1 MTLPTPPPRTI
12 QQRLAGLN
20 PRQQEAV
27 RYIDGP
33 CLVLAGA
40 GSGKTSVITTK
51 IAYLVQVCGMS
62 ARRIAAVTFTNK
74 AAREMKERVGSM
86 LKGKEG
92 HGLTV
97 STFHTLGLNIIRREL
112 KALGYRP
119 GFSLFDPEDAK
130 ALLRDLM
137 HKDAQ
142 VDADQ
147 INAVQHRI
155 SEWKNDLVLPGQA
168 MSHAADED
176 ELFAA
181 RVYEAY
187 NRHLKAYNAVDFD
200 DLILLPVVLLRDD
213 PEALAR
219 WRKRIHYMLVD
230 EYQDTNVSQYQLVK
244 LLMGERKTFTVVG
257 DDDQSIYAWRGAR
270 PENLVTLGED
280 FPRLDVIK
288 LEQNYRSTGTILRA
302 ANTLISNNPH
312 VYEKTLWSDMG
323 DGAPI
328 RVVVNRHEEA
338 EADRVASE
346 ILTRRIKERAEWRDF
361 AVLYRGNF
369 QARLL
374 ELKLQHYQIP
384 YKLSGG
390 TSFFSRNEIKD
401 AMAYLRLLINP
412 ADDNAFLRIVNV
424 PRREIGPSTL
434 EKLANYANDQAT
446 GRSISLFAACHELG
460 LAEQL
465 PVRAVERL
473 GRFTHF
479 IDGVRRRMDGG
490 DAIAAIRDMLR
501 EMDYEA
507 WLYQNAS
514 APTIAERRMANVWIL
529 IDQLEK
535 SMQASPEDEGPDE
548 STASEET
555 ETDSVEAAISRLVL
569 RDILE
574 QQAEEDDSD
583 RVQLLTMHASK
594 GLEFP
599 HVYLMGLEE
608 ELLPHRNAVEAGTV
622 EEERRLAYVG
632 ITRARRTLT
641 LTLAR
646 QRKTYGELMDCAPSR
661 FLDELPEADL
671 EWEGRPDREDP
682 EKKQARGQDAIA
694 GLRSLLG

>member
-1 MTLPTPPPRTI
+1 MSTTSSIR
-12 QQRLAGLN
+12 QRLAKLN
-20 PRQQEAV
+20 PRQQEAA

-51 IAYLVQVCGMS
+51 IAYLIQECGMS
-62 ARRIAAVTFTNK
+62 ARKIAAVTFTNK
-74 AAREMKERVGSM
+74 AAREMKERVGEM
-86 LKGKEG
+86 LKGREG

-97 STFHTLGLNIIRREL
+97 STFHTLGLNIIRGEL
-112 KALGYRP
+112 KTLGYKP

-137 HKDAQ
+137 QKEADTDAE
-142 VDADQ
+142 Q
-147 INAVQHRI
+147 INAVQGQI
-155 SEWKNDLVLPGQA
+155 SQWKNDLVLPGQA
-168 MSHAADED
+168 ISHAADED
-176 ELFAA
+176 AQYAA

-187 NRHLKAYNAVDFD
+187 SRHLKAYNAVDFD
-200 DLILLPVVLLRDD
+200 DLILLPVVLLRDNPD
-213 PEALAR
+213 ALAR
-219 WRKRIHYMLVD
+219 WQRKIQYMLVD

-244 LLMGERKTFTVVG
+244 LLMAERATFTVVG

-280 FPRLDVIK
+280 FPRLNVIK

-302 ANTLISNNPH
+302 ANTLIGNNPH
-312 VYEKTLWSDMG
+312 VYEKTLWSEMG
-323 DGAPI
+323 QGDAI
-328 RVVVNRHEEA
+328 RVIVNRHEEA
-338 EADRVASE
+338 EAERVASE

-412 ADDNAFLRIVNV
+412 GDDNAFLRIVNV
-424 PRREIGPSTL
+424 PRREIGPGTL
-434 EKLANYANDQAT
+434 EKLANYAT
-446 GRSISLFAACHELG
+446 ERSISLFAACHEIG
-460 LAEQL
+460 LEQVL
-465 PVRAVERL
+465 PTRAVERL
-473 GRFTHF
+473 SRFTHF
-479 IDGVRRRMDGG
+479 IDGVRRRMDQG

-507 WLYQNAS
+507 WLFQNAS
-514 APTIAERRMANVWIL
+514 APTIAERRMANVWTL
-529 IDQLEK
+529 VDQLEK
-535 SMQASPEDEGPDE
+535 SMHRDDEDGD
-548 STASEET
+548 ASEET
-555 ETDSVEAAISRLVL
+555 DDVQSAISRLVL

-608 ELLPHRNAVEAGTV
+608 ELLPHRNAVEAGTI

-646 QRKTYGELMDCAPSR
+646 QRKAYGELLDCTPSR
-661 FLDELPEADL
+661 FLEELPPDDL
-671 EWEGRPDREDP
+671 EWEGRADKEDP
-682 EKKQARGQDAIA
+682 EKKQARGKDAIA

>member
-1 MTLPTPPPRTI
+1 MSI
-12 QQRLAGLN
+12 KQRLAKLN
-20 PRQQEAV
+20 PRQREAV

-51 IAYLVQVCGMS
+51 IAYLVQECGMS

-74 AAREMKERVGSM
+74 AAREMKERVGQM
-86 LKGKEG
+86 LKGKES

-97 STFHTLGLNIIRREL
+97 STFHTLGLTIIRAEL
-112 KALGYRP
+112 KALGYKP

-137 HKDAQ
+137 NKDAQ

-147 INAVQHRI
+147 INSVQNRI
-155 SEWKNDLVLPGQA
+155 SAWKNDLVLPGQA
-168 MSHAADED
+168 LSHAGSDDEHY
-176 ELFAA
+176 AA

-187 NRHLKAYNAVDFD
+187 GRHLKAYNAVDFD
-200 DLILLPVVLLRDD
+200 DLIMLPVVLLQQDA
-213 PEALAR
+213 EALAR
-219 WRKRIHYMLVD
+219 WRRRIHYMLVD

-244 LLMGERKTFTVVG
+244 LLMAERSTFTVVG

-280 FPRLDVIK
+280 FPRLKVIK

-302 ANTLISNNPH
+302 ANTLIAHNPH
-312 VYEKTLWSDMG
+312 VYDKTLWSEMG
-323 DGAPI
+323 EGDPI

-338 EADRVASE
+338 EAERVASE

-424 PRREIGPSTL
+424 PRREIGPGTL
-434 EKLANYANDQAT
+434 EKLANYATQRNV
-446 GRSISLFAACHELG
+446 SLFAACHELG

-465 PVRAVERL
+465 PARAVERL
-473 GRFTHF
+473 ARFTHF
-479 IDGVRRRMDGG
+479 IDGVRRRMDEGE
-490 DAIAAIRDMLR
+490 ALPAIRGMLH

-514 APTIAERRMANVWIL
+514 APTIAERRMANVWTL

-535 SMQASPEDEGPDE
+535 SLRQDPEE
-548 STASEET
+548 SGSAL
-555 ETDSVEAAISRLVL
+555 ETDANAETDDIEAAISRLVL

-574 QQAEEDDSD
+574 QQAEEDDTD

-608 ELLPHRNAVEAGTV
+608 ELLPHRNAIEMGTV

-646 QRKTYGELMDCAPSR
+646 QRKAFGELMDCAPSR
-661 FLDELPEADL
+661 FLDELPDGDL
-671 EWEGRPDREDP
+671 EWEGRADKEDPDR
-682 EKKQARGQDAIA
+682 KQARGQDAIA
-694 GLRSLLG
+694 GLRSLLS

>member
-1 MTLPTPPPRTI
+1 MTPQPMSILSRI
-12 QQRLAGLN
+12 KGLN

-51 IAYLVQVCGMS
+51 IAYLVQECGMS
-62 ARRIAAVTFTNK
+62 ARKIAAVTFTNK
-74 AAREMKERVGSM
+74 AAREMKERVGQM

-97 STFHTLGLNIIRREL
+97 STFHNLGLTIIRGELKTLGY
-112 KALGYRP
+112 KP

-137 HKDAQ
+137 NKDAQ
-142 VDADQ
+142 VDAEQ
-147 INAVQHRI
+147 INAVQSTI
-155 SEWKNDLVLPGQA
+155 STWKNDLVLPSDA
-168 MSHAADED
+168 LSFAADDD
-176 ELFAA
+176 EHFAA

-187 NRHLKAYNAVDFD
+187 VRHLKAYNAVDFD
-200 DLILLPVVLLRDD
+200 DLILLPVVLLSRD
-213 PEALAR
+213 PEALER
-219 WRKRIHYMLVD
+219 WRRKIQYMLVD
-230 EYQDTNVSQYQLVK
+230 EYQDTNVSQYLLVK
-244 LLMGERKTFTVVG
+244 LLMAERATFTVVG

-280 FPRLDVIK
+280 FPRLKVIK

-302 ANTLISNNPH
+302 ANTLIANNPH
-312 VYEKTLWSDMG
+312 VYDKTLWSDMG

-328 RVVVNRHEEA
+328 RVIVNRHEEA
-338 EADRVASE
+338 ESERVASE
-346 ILTRRIKERAEWRDF
+346 MLTRRIKEKAEWRDF

-401 AMAYLRLLINP
+401 TMAYLRLLINP

-424 PRREIGPSTL
+424 PRREVGPGTV
-434 EKLANYANDQAT
+434 EKLANYAT
-446 GRSISLFAACHELG
+446 ERSISLFAACHEMG
-460 LAEQL
+460 LEQTL
-465 PVRAVERL
+465 PTRAVERL
-473 GRFTHF
+473 ARFTHF
-479 IDGVRRRMDGG
+479 IDGVRKRMDQG

-514 APTIAERRMANVWIL
+514 APTVAERRMANVWIL

-535 SMQASPEDEGPDE
+535 SLNRDPEDADD
-548 STASEET
+548 STAT

-608 ELLPHRNAVEAGTV
+608 DLLPHRNAIEMGTV

-646 QRKTYGELMDCAPSR
+646 QRKAYGELMDCQPSR
-661 FLDELPEADL
+661 FLDELPSDDL
-671 EWEGRPDREDP
+671 EWEGRADKEDP
-682 EKKQARGQDAIA
+682 EKKQARGKDAIA

>member
-1 MTLPTPPPRTI
+1 MTLSI
-12 QQRLAGLN
+12 ASRLAKLN

-27 RYIDGP
+27 KAIDGP

-51 IAYLVQVCGMS
+51 IAYLVQECGMS

-74 AAREMKERVGSM
+74 AAREMKERVGTM
-86 LKGKEG
+86 LKGREG
-92 HGLTV
+92 YGLTV
-97 STFHTLGLNIIRREL
+97 STFHTLGLNIIRGEL
-112 KALGYRP
+112 KALGYKS

-137 HKDAQ
+137 NKDAQ

-147 INAVQHRI
+147 INQLQSVI
-155 SEWKNDLVLPGQA
+155 SSWKNDLVLPGQA
-168 MSHAADED
+168 LSHAADDD

-187 NRHLKAYNAVDFD
+187 VRHLKAYNAVDFD
-200 DLILLPVVLLRDD
+200 DLILLPVILLRDD

-219 WRKRIHYMLVD
+219 WRRKIHYMLVD
-230 EYQDTNVSQYQLVK
+230 EYQDTNISQYMLVRM
-244 LLMGERKTFTVVG
+244 LMAERQTFTVVG

-280 FPRLDVIK
+280 FPSLKVIK

-302 ANTLISNNPH
+302 ANALISNNPH
-312 VYEKTLWSDMG
+312 VYEKTLWSDKGEG
-323 DGAPI
+323 DPI

-338 EADRVASE
+338 ETERVASE
-346 ILTRRIKERAEWRDF
+346 ILTRRIKESASWRDF

-424 PRREIGPSTL
+424 PRREIGPGTL
-434 EKLANYANDQAT
+434 EKLANYAT
-446 GRSISLFAACHELG
+446 ERGSSLFAACHELG

-465 PVRAVERL
+465 PARAVERL

-479 IDGVRRRMDGG
+479 IDGVRQRMDQN
-490 DAIAAIRDMLR
+490 DAMAAIREMIRD
-501 EMDYEA
+501 MDYEA

-535 SMQASPEDEGPDE
+535 SMQRDPE
-548 STASEET
+548 EEVDSSDT
-555 ETDSVEAAISRLVL
+555 ETDSVDAAISRLVL

-608 ELLPHRNAVEAGTV
+608 DLLPHRNAVESGTV

-646 QRKTYGELMDCAPSR
+646 QRKTYGELMDCTPSR
-661 FLDELPEADL
+661 FLDELPAELL
-671 EWEGRPDREDP
+671 EWEGRADREDP
-682 EKKQARGQDAIA
+682 ERKQARGQSAID

>member
-1 MTLPTPPPRTI
+1 MTPQPPKSILSRI
-12 QQRLAGLN
+12 KGLN

-51 IAYLVQVCGMS
+51 IAYLVQECGMS
-62 ARRIAAVTFTNK
+62 ARKIAAVTFTNK
-74 AAREMKERVGSM
+74 AAREMKERVGQM

-97 STFHTLGLNIIRREL
+97 STFHNLGLNIIRGEL
-112 KALGYRP
+112 KTLGYKP

-137 HKDAQ
+137 NKDAQ
-142 VDADQ
+142 VDAEQ
-147 INAVQHRI
+147 INAVQAKI
-155 SEWKNDLVLPGQA
+155 STWKNDLVLPSDA
-168 MSHAADED
+168 LSFAADDD
-176 ELFAA
+176 EHFAA

-187 NRHLKAYNAVDFD
+187 VRHLKAYNAVDFD
-200 DLILLPVVLLRDD
+200 DLILLPVVLLQRD

-219 WRKRIHYMLVD
+219 WRNKIHYMLVD
-230 EYQDTNVSQYQLVK
+230 EYQDTNVSQYLLVK
-244 LLMGERKTFTVVG
+244 LLMAERATFTVVG

-280 FPRLDVIK
+280 FPRLKVVK

-302 ANTLISNNPH
+302 ANTLIANNPH
-312 VYEKTLWSDMG
+312 VYDKTLWSDMG

-328 RVVVNRHEEA
+328 RVIVNRHEEA
-338 EADRVASE
+338 ESERVASE
-346 ILTRRIKERAEWRDF
+346 ILTRRIKEKAEWRDF

-401 AMAYLRLLINP
+401 TMAYLRLLINP

-424 PRREIGPSTL
+424 PRREIGPGTL
-434 EKLANYANDQAT
+434 EKLANYAT
-446 GRSISLFAACHELG
+446 ERSISLFAACHELG
-460 LAEQL
+460 LEQTL
-465 PVRAVERL
+465 PTRAVERL
-473 GRFTHF
+473 SRFTHF
-479 IDGVRRRMDGG
+479 IDGVRKRMDQD

-501 EMDYEA
+501 DMDYEA

-514 APTIAERRMANVWIL
+514 APTVAERRMANVWIL

-535 SMQASPEDEGPDE
+535 SLNRDPEDADD
-548 STASEET
+548 STAT
-555 ETDSVEAAISRLVL
+555 ETDGVEAAISRLVL

-608 ELLPHRNAVEAGTV
+608 DLLPHRNAIEMETV

-646 QRKTYGELMDCAPSR
+646 QRKAYGELMDCQPSR
-661 FLDELPEADL
+661 FLDELPADDL
-671 EWEGRPDREDP
+671 EWEGRADKEDP
-682 EKKQARGQDAIA
+682 EKKQARGQNAIA

>member
-1 MTLPTPPPRTI
+1 MTPPVTI

-51 IAYLVQVCGMS
+51 IAYLVQACGMS

-112 KALGYRP
+112 KALGYKP

-147 INAVQHRI
+147 INAVQQRI
-155 SEWKNDLVLPGQA
+155 SAWKNDLVLPGQA
-168 MSHAADED
+168 LSHAADEE

-181 RVYEAY
+181 RVFEAY
-187 NRHLKAYNAVDFD
+187 GRHLKAYNAVDFD

-244 LLMGERKTFTVVG
+244 LLMGERQTFTVVG

-280 FPRLDVIK
+280 FPRLQVVK

-302 ANTLISNNPH
+302 ANTLIANNPH
-312 VYEKTLWSDMG
+312 VYEKTLWSEMG
-323 DGAPI
+323 EGAPI
-328 RVVVNRHEEA
+328 RVVVSRHEEA
-338 EADRVASE
+338 EAERVAGE

-434 EKLANYANDQAT
+434 EKLANYATDR
-446 GRSISLFAACHELG
+446 GVSLFAACHELG

-465 PVRAVERL
+465 PERAVERL

-479 IDGVRRRMDGG
+479 IDGVRRRMDQG
-490 DAIAAIRDMLR
+490 DAVAAIRDMLR

-535 SMQASPEDEGPDE
+535 SMQVAPEDRSPEE

-555 ETDSVEAAISRLVL
+555 ETDDVEAAISRLVL

-599 HVYLMGLEE
+599 HVYLLGLEE
-608 ELLPHRNAVEAGTV
+608 ELLPHRNAIEAGTV

-646 QRKTYGELMDCAPSR
+646 QRKAYGELMDCAPSR
-661 FLDELPEADL
+661 FLDELPAESL
-671 EWEGRPDREDP
+671 EWEGRADKEDP

>member
-1 MTLPTPPPRTI
+1 MSI
-12 QQRLAGLN
+12 QQRLAKLN

-51 IAYLVQVCGMS
+51 IAYLVQECGMS

-74 AAREMKERVGSM
+74 AAREMKERVGQM
-86 LKGKEG
+86 LKGREG

-97 STFHTLGLNIIRREL
+97 STFHTLGLNIIRAEL
-112 KALGYRP
+112 KALGYKP

-130 ALLRDLM
+130 VLLRDLM
-137 HKDAQ
+137 QKDAQ

-147 INAVQHRI
+147 INRVQNQI
-155 SEWKNDLVLPGQA
+155 STWKNDLILPAQA
-168 MSHAADED
+168 LSRAVDED
-176 ELFAA
+176 EQYCARLF
-181 RVYEAY
+181 EAY

-200 DLILLPVVLLRDD
+200 DLILLPVVLLSSDV
-213 PEALAR
+213 EALAR
-219 WRKRIHYMLVD
+219 WRRKIHYMLVD
-230 EYQDTNVSQYQLVK
+230 EYQDTNVSQYLLVK
-244 LLMGERKTFTVVG
+244 LLMGERATFTVVG

-280 FPRLDVIK
+280 FSRLRVIK
-288 LEQNYRSTGTILRA
+288 LEQNYRSTGVILRA
-302 ANTLISNNPH
+302 ANTLIANNPH

-323 DGAPI
+323 QGDPI
-328 RVVVNRHEEA
+328 RIVVNRHEEA
-338 EADRVASE
+338 EAERVASE
-346 ILTRRIKERAEWRDF
+346 ILTRRIKESAEWRDF

-412 ADDNAFLRIVNV
+412 GDDNAFLRIVNV
-424 PRREIGPSTL
+424 PRREIGPGTL

-446 GRSISLFAACHELG
+446 GRGVSLFAACHELG
-460 LAEQL
+460 LEQIL
-465 PVRAVERL
+465 STRAVERL
-473 GRFTHF
+473 GRFVHF
-479 IDGVRRRMDGG
+479 IDGVRRRMDQN
-490 DAIAAIRDMLR
+490 DAIAAIREMIRD
-501 EMDYEA
+501 MDYEA
-507 WLYQNAS
+507 WLFQNAS
-514 APTIAERRMANVWIL
+514 APTIAERRMANVWTL

-535 SMQASPEDEGPDE
+535 SMEREEG
-548 STASEET
+548 EET
-555 ETDSVEAAISRLVL
+555 DDVESAISRLVL

-608 ELLPHRNAVEAGTV
+608 ELLPHRNSIEAGTV

-646 QRKTYGELMDCAPSR
+646 QRKAYGELMDCTPSR
-661 FLDELPEADL
+661 FLDELPEEDL
-671 EWEGRPDREDP
+671 EWEGRADKEDPDR
-682 EKKQARGQDAIA
+682 KQARGKDAIA

>member
-1 MTLPTPPPRTI
+1 MSTPPSIR
-12 QQRLAGLN
+12 QRLAKLN
-20 PRQQEAV
+20 PRQQEAA

-51 IAYLVQVCGMS
+51 IAYLIQECGMS
-62 ARRIAAVTFTNK
+62 ARKIAAVTFTNK
-74 AAREMKERVGSM
+74 AAREMKERVGEM
-86 LKGKEG
+86 LQGREG
-92 HGLTV
+92 YGLTV
-97 STFHTLGLNIIRREL
+97 STFHTLGLNIIRGEL
-112 KALGYRP
+112 KTLGYKP

-137 HKDAQ
+137 QKEADTDAE
-142 VDADQ
+142 Q
-147 INAVQHRI
+147 INAVQGQI
-155 SEWKNDLVLPGQA
+155 SQWKNDLVLPGQA
-168 MSHAADED
+168 ISHAADED
-176 ELFAA
+176 AQYAA

-187 NRHLKAYNAVDFD
+187 SRHLKAYNAVDFD
-200 DLILLPVVLLRDD
+200 DLILLPVVLLRDN

-219 WRKRIHYMLVD
+219 WQRKIQYMLVD

-244 LLMGERKTFTVVG
+244 LLMAERATFTVVG

-280 FPRLDVIK
+280 FPRLNVIK

-302 ANTLISNNPH
+302 ANTLIGNNPH
-312 VYEKTLWSDMG
+312 VYEKTLWSEMG
-323 DGAPI
+323 QGDAI
-328 RVVVNRHEEA
+328 RVIVNRHEEA
-338 EADRVASE
+338 EAERVASE

-412 ADDNAFLRIVNV
+412 GDDNAFLRIVNV
-424 PRREIGPSTL
+424 PRREIGPGTL
-434 EKLANYANDQAT
+434 EKLANYAT
-446 GRSISLFAACHELG
+446 ERSISLFAACHEIG
-460 LAEQL
+460 LEQVL
-465 PVRAVERL
+465 PTRAVERL
-473 GRFTHF
+473 SRFTHF
-479 IDGVRRRMDGG
+479 IDGVRRRMDQG

-507 WLYQNAS
+507 WLFQNAS
-514 APTIAERRMANVWIL
+514 APTIAERRMANVWTL
-529 IDQLEK
+529 VDQLEK
-535 SMQASPEDEGPDE
+535 SMHRDDEDGD
-548 STASEET
+548 ASEET
-555 ETDSVEAAISRLVL
+555 DDVQSAISRLVL

-608 ELLPHRNAVEAGTV
+608 ELLPHRNAIEAGTI

-646 QRKTYGELMDCAPSR
+646 QRKAYGELLDCTPSR
-661 FLDELPEADL
+661 FLEELPPDDL
-671 EWEGRPDREDP
+671 EWEGRADKEDP
-682 EKKQARGQDAIA
+682 EKKQARGKDAIA

>member
-1 MTLPTPPPRTI
+1 MSTTPSIR
-12 QQRLAGLN
+12 QRLAKLN
-20 PRQQEAV
+20 PRQQEAA

-51 IAYLVQVCGMS
+51 IAYLIQECGMS
-62 ARRIAAVTFTNK
+62 ARKIAAVTFTNK
-74 AAREMKERVGSM
+74 AAREMKERVGEM
-86 LKGKEG
+86 LKGREG

-97 STFHTLGLNIIRREL
+97 STFHTLGLNIIRGEL
-112 KALGYRP
+112 KTLGYKP

-137 HKDAQ
+137 QKEADTDAE
-142 VDADQ
+142 Q
-147 INAVQHRI
+147 INAVQGQI
-155 SEWKNDLVLPGQA
+155 SQWKNDLVLPGQA
-168 MSHAADED
+168 ISHAADED
-176 ELFAA
+176 AQYAA

-187 NRHLKAYNAVDFD
+187 SRHLKAYNAVDFD
-200 DLILLPVVLLRDD
+200 DLILLPVVLLRDN

-219 WRKRIHYMLVD
+219 WQRKIQYMLVD

-244 LLMGERKTFTVVG
+244 LLMDERATFTVVG

-280 FPRLDVIK
+280 FPRLNVIK

-302 ANTLISNNPH
+302 ANTLIGNNPH
-312 VYEKTLWSDMG
+312 VYEKTLWSEMG
-323 DGAPI
+323 QGDAI
-328 RVVVNRHEEA
+328 RVIVNRHEEA
-338 EADRVASE
+338 EAERVASE

-412 ADDNAFLRIVNV
+412 GDDNAFLRIVNV
-424 PRREIGPSTL
+424 PRREVGPGTL
-434 EKLANYANDQAT
+434 EKLANYATERQV
-446 GRSISLFAACHELG
+446 SLFAACHEIG
-460 LAEQL
+460 LEQVL
-465 PVRAVERL
+465 PTRAVERL
-473 GRFTHF
+473 SRFTHF
-479 IDGVRRRMDGG
+479 IDGVRRRMDQG

-507 WLYQNAS
+507 WLFQNAS
-514 APTIAERRMANVWIL
+514 APTIAERRMANVWTL
-529 IDQLEK
+529 VDQLEK
-535 SMQASPEDEGPDE
+535 SMHRDDEDGD
-548 STASEET
+548 ASEET
-555 ETDSVEAAISRLVL
+555 DDVQSAISRLVL

-608 ELLPHRNAVEAGTV
+608 ELLPHRNAVEAGTI

-646 QRKTYGELMDCAPSR
+646 QRKAYGELLDCTPSR
-661 FLDELPEADL
+661 FLEELPPDDL
-671 EWEGRPDREDP
+671 EWEGRADKEDP
-682 EKKQARGQDAIA
+682 EKKQARGKDAIA

>member
-1 MTLPTPPPRTI
+1 MTPQPPKSILSRI
-12 QQRLAGLN
+12 KGLN

-51 IAYLVQVCGMS
+51 IAYLVQECGMS
-62 ARRIAAVTFTNK
+62 ARKIAAVTFTNK
-74 AAREMKERVGSM
+74 AAREMKERVGQM

-97 STFHTLGLNIIRREL
+97 STFHNLGLNIIRGEL
-112 KALGYRP
+112 KTLGYKP

-137 HKDAQ
+137 NKDAQ
-142 VDADQ
+142 VDAEQ
-147 INAVQHRI
+147 INAVQAKI
-155 SEWKNDLVLPGQA
+155 STWKNDLVLPSDA
-168 MSHAADED
+168 LSFAADDD
-176 ELFAA
+176 EHFAA

-187 NRHLKAYNAVDFD
+187 VRHLKAYNAVDFD
-200 DLILLPVVLLRDD
+200 DLILLPVVLLQRD

-219 WRKRIHYMLVD
+219 WRNKIHYMLVD
-230 EYQDTNVSQYQLVK
+230 EYQDTNVSQYLLVK
-244 LLMGERKTFTVVG
+244 LLMAERATFTVVG

-280 FPRLDVIK
+280 FPRLKVVK

-302 ANTLISNNPH
+302 ANTLIANNPH
-312 VYEKTLWSDMG
+312 VYDKTLWSDMG

-328 RVVVNRHEEA
+328 RVIVNRHEEA
-338 EADRVASE
+338 ESERVASE
-346 ILTRRIKERAEWRDF
+346 MLTRRIKEKAEWRDF

-401 AMAYLRLLINP
+401 TMAYLRLLINP

-424 PRREIGPSTL
+424 PRREIGPGTL
-434 EKLANYANDQAT
+434 EKLANYAT
-446 GRSISLFAACHELG
+446 ERSISLFAACHELG
-460 LAEQL
+460 LEQTL
-465 PVRAVERL
+465 PTRAVERL
-473 GRFTHF
+473 SRFTHF
-479 IDGVRRRMDGG
+479 IDGVRKRMDQD

-501 EMDYEA
+501 DMDYEA

-514 APTIAERRMANVWIL
+514 APTVAERRMANVWIL

-535 SMQASPEDEGPDE
+535 SLNRDPENADD
-548 STASEET
+548 STAT
-555 ETDSVEAAISRLVL
+555 ETDGVEAAISRLVL

-608 ELLPHRNAVEAGTV
+608 DLLPHRNAIEMETV

-646 QRKTYGELMDCAPSR
+646 QRKAYGELMDCQPSR
-661 FLDELPEADL
+661 FLDELPADDL
-671 EWEGRPDREDP
+671 EWEGRADKEDP

>member
-1 MTLPTPPPRTI
+1 MSTSIKSRV
-12 QQRLAGLN
+12 AGLN

-51 IAYLVQVCGMS
+51 IAYLVQECGMS

-97 STFHTLGLNIIRREL
+97 STFHTLGLNIIRSEL

-137 HKDAQ
+137 NKDAQ
-142 VDADQ
+142 VDAEQ
-147 INAVQHRI
+147 INAVQQQI
-155 SEWKNDLVLPGQA
+155 SQWKNDLLLPGQA
-168 MSHAADED
+168 LSHAEDDDEQY
-176 ELFAA
+176 AA

-187 NRHLKAYNAVDFD
+187 VRHLKAYNAVDFD

-219 WRKRIHYMLVD
+219 WRRKIHYMLVD
-230 EYQDTNVSQYQLVK
+230 EYQDTNISQYLLVR
-244 LLMGERKTFTVVG
+244 LLMGERSTFTVVG

-280 FPRLDVIK
+280 FPRLKVIK

-302 ANTLISNNPH
+302 ANTLIANNPH
-312 VYEKTLWSDMG
+312 VYDKTLWSEMG
-323 DGAPI
+323 EGAAI

-338 EADRVASE
+338 EAERVASE
-346 ILTRRIKERAEWRDF
+346 ILTRRIKESAEWRDF

-434 EKLANYANDQAT
+434 EKLANYANDQVS

-460 LAEQL
+460 LAQQL
-465 PVRAVERL
+465 PERAMDRL
-473 GRFTHF
+473 SRFTHF
-479 IDGVRRRMDGG
+479 IDGVRRRMDQG
-490 DAIAAIRDMLR
+490 DALEAIRGMLH

-535 SMQASPEDEGPDE
+535 SMSRDPED
-548 STASEET
+548 TASEET
-555 ETDSVEAAISRLVL
+555 EADDVEAAISRLVL

-608 ELLPHRNAVEAGTV
+608 DLLPHRNAVEAGTV

-646 QRKTYGELMDCAPSR
+646 QRKTYGEMMDCTPSR
-661 FLDELPEADL
+661 FLDELPEGDL
-671 EWEGRPDREDP
+671 EWEGRADREDP
-682 EKKQARGQDAIA
+682 EKKQARGKDALA
-694 GLRSLLG
+694 GIRSLLG

>member
-1 MTLPTPPPRTI
+1 MSI
-12 QQRLAGLN
+12 QQRLVRLN

-51 IAYLVQVCGMS
+51 IAYLVQECGMS

-74 AAREMKERVGSM
+74 AAREMKERVGQM
-86 LKGKEG
+86 LKGKQG

-97 STFHTLGLNIIRREL
+97 STFHTLGLNIIRGEL
-112 KALGYRP
+112 KALGYKP

-137 HKDAQ
+137 NKDAQ

-147 INAVQHRI
+147 INRVQGQI
-155 SEWKNDLVLPGQA
+155 SSWKNDLVLPGQA
-168 MSHAADED
+168 LSHAANDDEQY
-176 ELFAA
+176 AA

-187 NRHLKAYNAVDFD
+187 VRHLKAYNAVDFD

-219 WRKRIHYMLVD
+219 WRRKIHYMLVD
-230 EYQDTNVSQYQLVK
+230 EYQDTNVSQYRLVQM
-244 LLMGERKTFTVVG
+244 LMGERATFTVVG

-280 FPRLDVIK
+280 FPRLRVIK

-312 VYEKTLWSDMG
+312 VYDKTLWSEMG
-323 DGAPI
+323 QGEAI

-338 EADRVASE
+338 EAERVASE

-390 TSFFSRNEIKD
+390 TSFFSRGEIKD

-412 ADDNAFLRIVNV
+412 ADDNAFLRIVNI
-424 PRREIGPSTL
+424 PRREIGPTTL
-434 EKLANYANDQAT
+434 EKLANYATEREIA
-446 GRSISLFAACHELG
+446 LFAACRELG

-465 PVRAVERL
+465 PTRAVERL
-473 GRFTHF
+473 SRFIHF
-479 IDGVRRRMDGG
+479 IEGVRDRMDRG
-490 DAIAAIRDMLR
+490 DALAAIREMMR

-514 APTIAERRMANVWIL
+514 APTIAERRMANVWTL

-535 SMQASPEDEGPDE
+535 SMNREPED
-548 STASEET
+548 TASTDT
-555 ETDSVEAAISRLVL
+555 ETDSVESAISRLVL

-608 ELLPHRNAVEAGTV
+608 ELLPHRNAIEVGTV

-646 QRKTYGELMDCAPSR
+646 QRKAYGELMDCTPSR
-661 FLDELPEADL
+661 FLDELPDADL
-671 EWEGRPDREDP
+671 EWEGRADKEDP
-682 EKKQARGQDAIA
+682 EKKQARGKDAIA

>member
-1 MTLPTPPPRTI
+1 MSIPPSIR
-12 QQRLAGLN
+12 QRLARLN
-20 PRQQEAV
+20 PRQQEAA

-51 IAYLVQVCGMS
+51 IAYLIQECGMS
-62 ARRIAAVTFTNK
+62 ARKIAAVTFTNK
-74 AAREMKERVGSM
+74 AAREMKERVGEM
-86 LKGKEG
+86 LQGREG

-97 STFHTLGLNIIRREL
+97 STFHTLGLNIIRGEL
-112 KALGYRP
+112 KTLGYKP

-137 HKDAQ
+137 QKEADTDAE
-142 VDADQ
+142 Q
-147 INAVQHRI
+147 INAVQGQI
-155 SEWKNDLVLPGQA
+155 SQWKNDLVLPGQA
-168 MSHAADED
+168 ISHAADED
-176 ELFAA
+176 TQYAA

-187 NRHLKAYNAVDFD
+187 SRHLKAYNAVDFD
-200 DLILLPVVLLRDD
+200 DLILLPVVLLRDNPD
-213 PEALAR
+213 ALAR
-219 WRKRIHYMLVD
+219 WRRKIQYMLVD

-244 LLMGERKTFTVVG
+244 LLMAERATFTVVG

-280 FPRLDVIK
+280 FPRLNVIK

-302 ANTLISNNPH
+302 ANTLIGNNPH
-312 VYEKTLWSDMG
+312 VYEKTLWSEMG
-323 DGAPI
+323 QGDAI
-328 RVVVNRHEEA
+328 RVIVNRHEEA
-338 EADRVASE
+338 EAERVASE

-412 ADDNAFLRIVNV
+412 GDDNAFLRIVNV
-424 PRREIGPSTL
+424 PRREVGPGTL
-434 EKLANYANDQAT
+434 EKLANYATERQV
-446 GRSISLFAACHELG
+446 SLFAACHEIG
-460 LAEQL
+460 LEQVL
-465 PVRAVERL
+465 PTRAVERL
-473 GRFTHF
+473 SRFTHF
-479 IDGVRRRMDGG
+479 IDGVRRRMDQG

-507 WLYQNAS
+507 WLFQNAS
-514 APTIAERRMANVWIL
+514 APTIAERRMANVWTL

-535 SMQASPEDEGPDE
+535 SMQRDDDDAD
-548 STASEET
+548 
-555 ETDSVEAAISRLVL
+555 ETDDVESAISRLVL

-608 ELLPHRNAVEAGTV
+608 ELLPHRNAIEAGTI

-646 QRKTYGELMDCAPSR
+646 QRKAYGELLDCTPSR
-661 FLDELPEADL
+661 FLEELPPDDL
-671 EWEGRPDREDP
+671 EWEGRADKEDP
-682 EKKQARGQDAIA
+682 EKKQARGKDAIA

>member
-1 MTLPTPPPRTI
+1 MSPTI
-12 QQRLAGLN
+12 ASRLAGLN

-51 IAYLVQVCGMS
+51 IAYLVQECGMS

-97 STFHTLGLNIIRREL
+97 STFHTLGLNIIRGEL

-137 HKDAQ
+137 NKDAQ

-147 INAVQHRI
+147 INAVQHQI
-155 SEWKNDLVLPGQA
+155 SQWKNDLVLPGQA
-168 MSHAADED
+168 LSHAADDD
-176 ELFAA
+176 EQYAA

-187 NRHLKAYNAVDFD
+187 VRHLKAYNAVDFD

-219 WRKRIHYMLVD
+219 WRRKIHYMLVD
-230 EYQDTNVSQYQLVK
+230 EYQDTNISQYLLVR
-244 LLMGERKTFTVVG
+244 LLMGERSTFTVVG

-280 FPRLDVIK
+280 FPRLKVIK

-302 ANTLISNNPH
+302 ANTLIANNPH
-312 VYEKTLWSDMG
+312 VYDKTLWSEMG
-323 DGAPI
+323 EGAAI

-338 EADRVASE
+338 EAERVASE

-434 EKLANYANDQAT
+434 EKLANYANDQAS
-446 GRSISLFAACHELG
+446 GRNISLFAACHELG
-460 LAEQL
+460 LEQL
-465 PVRAVERL
+465 LPARAMERL
-473 GRFTHF
+473 SRFTHF
-479 IDGVRRRMDGG
+479 IDGVRRRMDQG
-490 DAIAAIRDMLR
+490 DAIDAIRGMLH

-514 APTIAERRMANVWIL
+514 APTIAERRMANVWL
-529 IDQLEK
+529 LVDQLEK
-535 SMQASPEDEGPDE
+535 SMDRDPED
-548 STASEET
+548 TASTET
-555 ETDSVEAAISRLVL
+555 ETDDVEAAISRLVL

-608 ELLPHRNAVEAGTV
+608 ELLPHRNAIEVGTV

-646 QRKTYGELMDCAPSR
+646 QRKTYGELMDCTPSR
-661 FLDELPEADL
+661 FLDELPEGDL
-671 EWEGRPDREDP
+671 EWEGRADREDP

>member
-1 MTLPTPPPRTI
+1 MSTTPSIR
-12 QQRLAGLN
+12 QRLAKLN
-20 PRQQEAV
+20 PRQQEAA

-51 IAYLVQVCGMS
+51 IAYLIQECGMS
-62 ARRIAAVTFTNK
+62 ARKIAAVTFTNK
-74 AAREMKERVGSM
+74 AAREMKERVGEM
-86 LKGKEG
+86 LKGREG

-97 STFHTLGLNIIRREL
+97 STFHTLGLNIIRGEL
-112 KALGYRP
+112 KTLGYKP

-137 HKDAQ
+137 QKEADTDAE
-142 VDADQ
+142 Q
-147 INAVQHRI
+147 INAVQGQI
-155 SEWKNDLVLPGQA
+155 SQWKNDLVLPGQA
-168 MSHAADED
+168 ISHAADED
-176 ELFAA
+176 AQYAA

-187 NRHLKAYNAVDFD
+187 SRHLKAYNAVDFD
-200 DLILLPVVLLRDD
+200 DLILLPVVLLRDNPD
-213 PEALAR
+213 ALAR
-219 WRKRIHYMLVD
+219 WQRKIQYMLVD

-244 LLMGERKTFTVVG
+244 LLMAERATFTVVG

-280 FPRLDVIK
+280 FPRLNVIK

-302 ANTLISNNPH
+302 ANTLIGNNPH
-312 VYEKTLWSDMG
+312 VYEKTLWSEMG
-323 DGAPI
+323 QGDAI
-328 RVVVNRHEEA
+328 RVIVNRHEEA
-338 EADRVASE
+338 EAERVASE

-412 ADDNAFLRIVNV
+412 GDDNAFLRIVNV
-424 PRREIGPSTL
+424 PRREIGPGTL
-434 EKLANYANDQAT
+434 EKLANYAT
-446 GRSISLFAACHELG
+446 ERSISLFAACHEIG
-460 LAEQL
+460 LEQVL
-465 PVRAVERL
+465 PTRAVERL
-473 GRFTHF
+473 SRFTHF
-479 IDGVRRRMDGG
+479 IDGVRRRMDQG

-507 WLYQNAS
+507 WLFQNAS
-514 APTIAERRMANVWIL
+514 APTIAERRMANVWTL
-529 IDQLEK
+529 VDQLEK
-535 SMQASPEDEGPDE
+535 SMHRDDEDGD
-548 STASEET
+548 ASEET
-555 ETDSVEAAISRLVL
+555 DDVQSAISRLVL

-608 ELLPHRNAVEAGTV
+608 ELLPHRNAVEAGTI

-646 QRKTYGELMDCAPSR
+646 QRKAYGELLDCTPSR
-661 FLDELPEADL
+661 FLEELPPDDL
-671 EWEGRPDREDP
+671 EWEGRADKEDP
-682 EKKQARGQDAIA
+682 EKKQARGKDAIA

>member
-1 MTLPTPPPRTI
+1 MSI
-12 QQRLAGLN
+12 QQRLAKLN

-74 AAREMKERVGSM
+74 AAREMKERVGQM

-97 STFHTLGLNIIRREL
+97 STFHTLGLNIIRGEL
-112 KALGYRP
+112 KALGYKP

-137 HKDAQ
+137 NKDAQ
-142 VDADQ
+142 VDAEQ
-147 INAVQHRI
+147 INAVQHQI
-155 SEWKNDLVLPGQA
+155 SAWKNDLVLPGQA
-168 MSHAADED
+168 LSHAVDED
-176 ELFAA
+176 EQYAA

-187 NRHLKAYNAVDFD
+187 VRHLKAYNAVDFD
-200 DLILLPVVLLRDD
+200 DLILLPVVLLKDN
-213 PEALAR
+213 PEVLAR
-219 WRKRIHYMLVD
+219 WRRKIHYMLVD
-230 EYQDTNVSQYQLVK
+230 EYQDTNVSQYLLVK
-244 LLMGERKTFTVVG
+244 LLMEERKTFTVVG

-280 FPRLDVIK
+280 FPRLNVIK

-302 ANTLISNNPH
+302 ANTLIANNPH
-312 VYEKTLWSDMG
+312 VYEKTLWSEMG
-323 DGAPI
+323 QGTPI

-338 EADRVASE
+338 EAERVASE
-346 ILTRRIKERAEWRDF
+346 ILTRRIKESASWRDF

-424 PRREIGPSTL
+424 PRREIGPGTL
-434 EKLANYANDQAT
+434 EKLANYATERGA
-446 GRSISLFAACHELG
+446 SLFDACHELG
-460 LAEQL
+460 LEQQL
-465 PVRAVERL
+465 PARAVERL

-479 IDGVRRRMDGG
+479 IDGVRRRMDEG
-490 DAIAAIRDMLR
+490 DALAAIRGMLH

-514 APTIAERRMANVWIL
+514 APTIAERRMANVWTL

-535 SMQASPEDEGPDE
+535 SMKRDPEEIEAEE
-548 STASEET
+548 SA
-555 ETDSVEAAISRLVL
+555 ETDDVEAAISRLVL

-574 QQAEEDDSD
+574 QQAEEDDTD
-583 RVQLLTMHASK
+583 KVQLLTMHASK

-608 ELLPHRNAVEAGTV
+608 ELLPHRNAIEAGTV

-646 QRKTYGELMDCAPSR
+646 QRKAFGELMDCTPSR
-661 FLDELPEADL
+661 FLDELPPDDL
-671 EWEGRPDREDP
+671 EWEGRADKEDP
-682 EKKQARGQDAIA
+682 DKKQARGQDAIA

>member
-1 MTLPTPPPRTI
+1 MTPQPPKSILSRI
-12 QQRLAGLN
+12 KGLN

-51 IAYLVQVCGMS
+51 IAYLVQECGMS
-62 ARRIAAVTFTNK
+62 ARKIAAVTFTNK
-74 AAREMKERVGSM
+74 AAREMKERVGQM

-97 STFHTLGLNIIRREL
+97 STFHNLGLNIIRGEL
-112 KALGYRP
+112 KTLGYKP

-137 HKDAQ
+137 NKDAQ
-142 VDADQ
+142 VDAEQ
-147 INAVQHRI
+147 INAVQAKI
-155 SEWKNDLVLPGQA
+155 STWKNDLVLPSDA
-168 MSHAADED
+168 LSFAADDD
-176 ELFAA
+176 EHFAA

-187 NRHLKAYNAVDFD
+187 VRHLKAYNAVDFD
-200 DLILLPVVLLRDD
+200 DLILLPVVLLQRD

-219 WRKRIHYMLVD
+219 WRNKIHYMLVD
-230 EYQDTNVSQYQLVK
+230 EYQDTNVSQYLLVK
-244 LLMGERKTFTVVG
+244 LLMAERATFTVVG

-280 FPRLDVIK
+280 FPRLKVVK

-302 ANTLISNNPH
+302 ANTLIANNPH
-312 VYEKTLWSDMG
+312 VYDKTLWSDMG

-328 RVVVNRHEEA
+328 RVIVNRHEEA
-338 EADRVASE
+338 ESERVASE
-346 ILTRRIKERAEWRDF
+346 MLTRRIKEKAEWRDF

-401 AMAYLRLLINP
+401 TMAYLRLLINP

-424 PRREIGPSTL
+424 PRREIGPGTL
-434 EKLANYANDQAT
+434 EKLANYAT
-446 GRSISLFAACHELG
+446 ERSISLFAACHELG
-460 LAEQL
+460 LEQTL
-465 PVRAVERL
+465 PTRAVERL
-473 GRFTHF
+473 SRFTHF
-479 IDGVRRRMDGG
+479 IDGVRKRMDQD

-501 EMDYEA
+501 DMDYEA

-514 APTIAERRMANVWIL
+514 APTVAERRMANVWIL

-535 SMQASPEDEGPDE
+535 SLNRDPEDADD
-548 STASEET
+548 STAT
-555 ETDSVEAAISRLVL
+555 ETDGVEAAISRLVL

-608 ELLPHRNAVEAGTV
+608 DLLPHRNAIEMETV

-646 QRKTYGELMDCAPSR
+646 QRKAYGELMDCQPSR
-661 FLDELPEADL
+661 FLDELPADDL
-671 EWEGRPDREDP
+671 EWEGRADKEDP

-694 GLRSLLG
+694 GLRSLLS

>member
-1 MTLPTPPPRTI
+1 MSIR
-12 QQRLAGLN
+12 QRLAKLN

-27 RYIDGP
+27 CYIDGP

-51 IAYLVQVCGMS
+51 IAYLVQECGMS

-74 AAREMKERVGSM
+74 AAREMKERVGQM

-97 STFHTLGLNIIRREL
+97 STFHTLGLNIIRAEL
-112 KALGYRP
+112 KALGYKP

-137 HKDAQ
+137 NKDAQ
-142 VDADQ
+142 VDAEQ
-147 INAVQHRI
+147 INAVQGQI
-155 SEWKNDLVLPGQA
+155 SQWKNDLVMPGDA
-168 MSHAADED
+168 LSHAMDED
-176 ELFAA
+176 EQYAA

-187 NRHLKAYNAVDFD
+187 GRHLKSYNAVDFD
-200 DLILLPVVLLRDD
+200 DLILLPVVLLKRD

-219 WRKRIHYMLVD
+219 WRRKIHYMLVD
-230 EYQDTNVSQYQLVK
+230 EYQDTNVTQYLLVK
-244 LLMGERKTFTVVG
+244 LLMAERSTFTVVG

-280 FPRLDVIK
+280 FPRLKVVK

-302 ANTLISNNPH
+302 ANTLIANNPH
-312 VYEKTLWSDMG
+312 VYDKTLWSEMG
-323 DGAPI
+323 QGEAI

-338 EADRVASE
+338 EAERVASE
-346 ILTRRIKERAEWRDF
+346 ILTRRIKESASWRDF

-424 PRREIGPSTL
+424 PRREIGPGTL
-434 EKLANYANDQAT
+434 EKLANYAT
-446 GRSISLFAACHELG
+446 ERGCSLFAACHELG
-460 LAEQL
+460 LEQQL

-479 IDGVRRRMDGG
+479 IDGVRRRMDSG
-490 DAIAAIRDMLR
+490 DAIAAIRGMLH

-535 SMQASPEDEGPDE
+535 SMQRDPEERGE
-548 STASEET
+548 ELSASEET
-555 ETDSVEAAISRLVL
+555 ETDSVEAAIARLVL

-599 HVYLMGLEE
+599 HVYLMGWEE
-608 ELLPHRNAVEAGTV
+608 ELLPHRNAIEAGTV

-646 QRKTYGELMDCAPSR
+646 QRKAYGELMDCTPSR
-661 FLDELPEADL
+661 FLDELPAEDL
-671 EWEGRPDREDP
+671 DWEGRADKEDP
-682 EKKQARGQDAIA
+682 EKKQARGKDALA
-694 GLRSLLG
+694 GIRSLLN